1 MIFINKP
8 FFLCIL
14 LLNSP
19 AFLAQSLPQIN
30 VKDYGFEPNTK
41 QVEITTYNVENDS
54 VVVSKI
60 SSYSFNSEGA
70 IESYESRNKQKKS
83 WEKEKNTYKKGRL
96 HKKTRK
102 YSNSTLNKK
111 HYYTYDDNGNLI
123 SEQIRLNNGN
133 TNTVKFEYKDN
144 LLQKISSTVD
154 EIVITHHYTQKEHL
168 FKKVVSKKQGDTSNV
183 ISKHFYLENK
193 EIFSYTEPKKHYK
206 AHIYNENVY
215 IGFELIDDERVKSKL
230 DKGIQ
235 RFNKEA
241 PKDNLPFN
249 LQQHC
254 NQTWQFYDKNLDKVI
269 PFEIK
274 IYKYKK
280 DASGNKIKYAEAIVD
295 IKTKTIS
302 SVSFYKTTFN
312 NKSVVGSTAFDE
324 NLFSEF
330 KEDITFINIP

>member
-1 MIFINKP
+1 MIYINKP

-30 VKDYGFEPNTK
+30 AKDYEFESNTK
-41 QVEITTYNVENDS
+41 QVEITTYNIENDS

-70 IESYESRNKQKKS
+70 MESYESRNKQNKS

-96 HKKTRK
+96 HKKTGK
-102 YSNSTLNKK
+102 YSNSVLNKK
-111 HYYTYDDNGNLI
+111 HHYTYDDNVHLSN
-123 SEQIRLNNGN
+123 EQIRLNNGN

-144 LLQKISSTVD
+144 LLHKISSNLD
-154 EIVITHHYTQKEHL
+154 ETVITHHYTQKGHL
-168 FKKVVSKKQGDTSNV
+168 YKKVYAMKQAGKPNLVSN
-183 ISKHFYLENK
+183 HFYLENK
-193 EIFSYTEPKKHYK
+193 EIFSYIVPKNHYK

-215 IGFELIDDERVKSKL
+215 IGFELIDDERIKSKL

-254 NQTWQFYDKNLDKVI
+254 NQTWQFYNKNLDKVI

-312 NKSVVGSTAFDE
+312 NNSVVGSTAFDE

>member
-1 MIFINKP
+1 MIYINKP
-8 FFLCIL
+8 LFLCIL

-54 VVVSKI
+54 VMVSKI
-60 SSYSFNSEGA
+60 SSYSFNNEGD
-70 IESYESRNKQKKS
+70 IESYENRNKQNKT
-83 WEKEKNTYKKGRL
+83 WGKEKNTYKKGRL
-96 HKKTRK
+96 HNRTGK

-111 HYYTYDDNGNLI
+111 HYYAYDDNGYLI
-123 SEQIRLNNGN
+123 NEQIRFNNGN
-133 TNTVKFEYKDN
+133 TNTIKFEYKDN
-144 LLQKISSTVD
+144 LLHKISSNADDV
-154 EIVITHHYTQKEHL
+154 VITHHYTQKGHL
-168 FKKVVSKKQGDTSNV
+168 FKKVYSKKQAGKPNV
-183 ISKHFYLENK
+183 VTNHFYLENK
-193 EIFSYTEPKKHYK
+193 EIFSYTESKYHYK

-215 IGFELIDDERVKSKL
+215 IGFELIDDERLKSKL
-230 DKGIQ
+230 DTGIQ

-249 LQQHC
+249 LQKHC

-269 PFEIK
+269 PFELK

-280 DASGNKIKYAEAIVD
+280 DALGNKIKYAEAVVD
-295 IKTKTIS
+295 IETKTIS
-302 SVSFYKTTFN
+302 SVSFYKTTFKN
-312 NKSVVGSTAFDE
+312 NTVVGNTSFDE

-330 KEDITFINIP
+330 KEDITYINIP

>member
-1 MIFINKP
+1 MIYINKP
-8 FFLCIL
+8 LFLCIL
-14 LLNSP
+14 ILNSP

-41 QVEITTYNVENDS
+41 QVEITTYNVENDR
-54 VVVSKI
+54 VAVSKI
-60 SSYSFNSEGA
+60 SSYSFNNEGA
-70 IESYESRNKQKKS
+70 IEIYEHRNKQNKS

-96 HKKTRK
+96 HKRTGK

-111 HYYTYDDNGNLI
+111 YYYTYDDNGHLI
-123 SEQIRLNNGN
+123 NEQIRLNNGN
-133 TNTVKFEYKDN
+133 TNTVKYEYKDN
-144 LLQKISSTVD
+144 MLHKISSNVD
-154 EIVITHHYTQKEHL
+154 ETVITHHYTQKGHL
-168 FKKVVSKKQGDTSNV
+168 FKKVVSKKQGDTPKV
-183 ISKHFYLENK
+183 ISNHFYLEYK
-193 EIFSYTEPKKHYK
+193 EIFSYKEPKKDYK

-215 IGFELIDDERVKSKL
+215 IGFELIDDERVKNKL
-230 DKGIQ
+230 DRGIQ

-249 LQQHC
+249 LQKHC

-280 DASGNKIKYAEAIVD
+280 DASGNKIKYAEAVVD
-295 IKTKTIS
+295 LETKTIS
-302 SVSFYKTTFN
+302 SVSFYKTTFKN
-312 NKSVVGSTAFDE
+312 NTVVGNTSFDE

-330 KEDITFINIP
+330 KEDITYINIP

>member
-1 MIFINKP
+1 MNQTINV
-8 FFLCIL
+8 FSVIL
-14 LLNSP
+14 LLFSFNIN
-19 AFLAQSLPQIN
+19 AQSLPQIN

-54 VVVSKI
+54 VVALEI
-60 SSYSFNSEGA
+60 SNYIFNNEGA
-70 IESYESRNKQKKS
+70 IESYEIRNKQNKS
-83 WEKEKNTYKKGRL
+83 WGKSKNKYRKGKL
-96 HKKTRK
+96 HKRTFK
-102 YSNSTLNKK
+102 YSNSTLNTN
-111 HYYTYDDNGNLI
+111 HNYIYDSNGYLTN
-123 SEQIRLNNGN
+123 EQIRFNNGN

-144 LLQKISSTVD
+144 LLHKISSNADDV
-154 EIVITHHYTQKEHL
+154 IITHHYTQKGHL
-168 FKKVVSKKQGDTSNV
+168 FKKVVSKKQADRPSVVSN
-183 ISKHFYLENK
+183 HFYLENK
-193 EIFSYTEPKKHYK
+193 EIFSYTAPNNHYK

-215 IGFELIDDERVKSKL
+215 IGFELIDDKRVKSKL

-235 RFNKEA
+235 RFNQEA

-249 LQQHC
+249 LQKHC

-302 SVSFYKTTFN
+302 SINFYKTTFKN
-312 NKSVVGSTAFDE
+312 NNVVGSTSFDK
-324 NLFSEF
+324 NIFSQL
-330 KEDITFINIP
+330 KEDLKFINIP